1 MKELFDKVSY
11 RASKMVTNK
20 YSTSF
25 SLGIKLLKPQI
36 RPAIYAVY
44 GFVRLADEIVDS
56 FHGFNKKELL
66 DRFRQDT
73 YQALEEKI
81 SLNPILNA
89 FQASVHKYNISRD
102 HIDTFLDSMEMDLIK
117 TEYSQE
123 SYEQYIVGSA
133 EVVGLMCLKVF
144 CLGDQKMYDELEFSA
159 MRLGSA
165 FQKINFLRDIK
176 ADYQTLGRTYF
187 PGIDMSEFN
196 QTVKKSIEEDI
207 NVDFMDG
214 LAGIK
219 KLPSNARFGVYV
231 AFIYYYSLFS
241 KIKRIPSSKIL
252 EKRVRVSNKRKV
264 GLLCYSYMRYQLNL
278 L

>member
-73 YQALEEKI
+73 YRALEEKI

-89 FQASVHKYNISRD
+89 FQASVHEYNISRD

-159 MRLGSA
+159 MRLG
-165 FQKINFLRDIK
+165 LR
-176 ADYQTLGRTYF
+176 F
-187 PGIDMSEFN
+187 
-196 QTVKKSIEEDI
+196 KKST
-207 NVDFMDG
+207 
-214 LAGIK
+214 
-219 KLPSNARFGVYV
+219 S
-231 AFIYYYSLFS
+231 
-241 KIKRIPSSKIL
+241 
-252 EKRVRVSNKRKV
+252 
-264 GLLCYSYMRYQLNL
+264 
-278 L
+278 